1 MPANPEFA
9 TRLNFIRGRIHGASV
24 SPFQKSPMRIIRG
37 RLGKRKLLSNP
48 GLTTRP
54 ITDRVKESLFEFL
67 EDDLVDARIVDIFAG
82 TGTLGLEG
90 LSRQGHSVV
99 FIERDRLA
107 VELLKKNI
115 EHLKVQDEALCWA
128 NDVER
133 TSFRPKNCDD
143 FLPYDVCFFDP
154 PYKLVPKIR
163 DGAKLYKSLQRLAR
177 DGVTREGSLLLFRTP
192 RESELELPPEW
203 EFERKTEYATMEV
216 HWFRR
221 RPSELIEPEEPASEQ
236 PADIEYAVDPESTS

>member
-1 MPANPEFA
+1 
-9 TRLNFIRGRIHGASV
+9 
-24 SPFQKSPMRIIRG
+24 MRIIRG

-54 ITDRVKESLFEFL
+54 IVDRVKESLFEFL

-90 LSRQGHSVV
+90 LSREGHSVV
-99 FIERDRLA
+99 FIERDKMA
-107 VELLKKNI
+107 VELRKKNI
-115 EHLKVQDEALCWA
+115 ENLKVQDEALCWA

-163 DGAKLYKSLQRLAR
+163 EGAKLYKSLQRLAR
-177 DGVTREGSLLLFRTP
+177 DGVTREGALLLFRTP
-192 RESELELPPEW
+192 NDSKFEVPPEW
-203 EFERKTEYATMEV
+203 EFDRKLDYSTMEIHWYRRGASPTLGVLEEEV
-216 HWFRR
+216 HE
-221 RPSELIEPEEPASEQ
+221 PPDIAEADSEASAGSELDETVS
-236 PADIEYAVDPESTS
+236 